1 MTDASVDGLGAVVEQ
16 EQKYGTVRPICVLS
30 RSTPPNERNWS
41 ATELECAAIV
51 WAVKKNRRMFCGIPY
66 IVVSGNQP
74 LKTFESLATKVD
86 RVHRWSDFL
95 SAYNYKLV
103 CRPGRLKCNA
113 DLLCRLPPPGTNE
126 ETNTDLRLT
135 DQTDIDV
142 YFDGASGV
150 QPRMRT
156 RTRSI
161 LGGLEQPDYT
171 VAVGG
176 VEHSTAPRTTDE
188 QAKLPWQVMQCDRDR
203 ETKQKTPTDNKR
215 VYAIRDDS
223 PFSLPEERAVLS
235 GQLEPGLMLHAL
247 SLIHI

>member
-1 MTDASVDGLGAVVEQ
+1 MEQLSSPDVLAFPDFDAAITGGRLFHLMTDASVDGLGAVVEQ

-86 RVHRWSDFL
+86 RVHRWSDYL

-176 VEHSTAPRTTDE
+176 VEHSTCLLYTSPSPRD
-188 QAKLPWQVMQCDRDR
+188 QRGSRMPSSA
-203 ETKQKTPTDNKR
+203 
-215 VYAIRDDS
+215 
-223 PFSLPEERAVLS
+223 
-235 GQLEPGLMLHAL
+235 
-247 SLIHI
+247 